1 MVIMPVMPTFDSAGV
16 PVSAPVL
23 VLNVAQ
29 AGTFVALKVSRAP
42 SGSAA
47 VGVNE

>member
-1 MVIMPVMPTFDSAGV
+1 MVIIPVMPTFDSAGV
-16 PVSAPVL
+16 PLREPVEAL
-23 VLNVAQ
+23 KVAQ
-29 AGTFVALKVSRAP
+29 LGTFVALKVSGSP